1 MKITAIR
8 PQSHA
13 RSLGPLEA
21 ISSQLTAVYGLPD
34 SGKSSLND
42 LLAHVL
48 YGKASSS
55 EVRAWLE
62 GSVEITSRQGNHTLA
77 RQQDGS
83 PFGRLSISAANH
95 GSADVQS
102 AEELLAEISPKL
114 LRRLYAIDFAANPR
128 VEELLGSEL
137 TGRFFESAL
146 GATPSQ
152 RTCRDHASSAT
163 ATTVDRRLIDELV
176 ARRDEL
182 ALQIEQQIGG
192 RRQDS
197 STIERELTELDQA
210 LASKRTHEEELLAEL
225 RRLEGELAA
234 IESRLRYFSMESTL
248 RRGPHVDS
256 AEHQARLAELDA
268 EISRCRTTLS
278 DLRSREATVRRDLA
292 TVHADGTAD
301 NAASLAD
308 QRVTLGVLEQVMN
321 DLDAEVTLLARAHE
335 PGRCIAP
342 EAHTRITP
350 VADLLRQQIYTLCGQ
365 LTEQERAARRR
376 QLTAESRHLA
386 RSQTDLSEQLE
397 HLLERR
403 QELTHEAQLAG
414 QPVMLLPQVPVE
426 KHCQCEH
433 HREFLGENEAML
445 LGSTQRGRFEQDWQA
460 QRHDLGRRRE
470 DVSESLA
477 RVARERAELE
487 RRWEAL
493 QQERA
498 DLVVRTSVDTLRD
511 ELRRTEQQLQQ
522 AISRKET
529 IQVRASGTWRASDVL
544 AQLTDGRLNQVRLPR
559 DGRQATIVSRSGQT
573 RQTSE
578 LTAAETDQVY
588 LAIALAMISDHA
600 ARDIQLP
607 LLLDEPF
614 LRLSDSEAAA
624 MASVLDEF
632 ARQGHQ
638 VILFTADRNAL
649 ERLQSLGVDIR
660 RLGEQTKLKEVATPP
675 KVTTPKTT
683 PPKVTTTEE
692 THRHIVR
699 ETIDLNSTAS
709 QEGPRLRVTGNWAAA
724 EETQDICY
732 LREDDLMTEFPVLGT
747 DTKVKF
753 AALKIVT
760 VADLLNADADWVAEE
775 LSLGHVSGRTVRLW
789 QSHMSLMCFVAG
801 VSLDDAQV
809 LSACGID
816 SPGDF
821 YEADIDR
828 LSAKINEFLETNRG
842 QRYAALRR
850 RYSVK
855 SLSNWRRNA
864 RGNRQRWAGYA
875 SRWAGHRSRSAV
887 QSSSRNSQRR
897 EQVSNQRSG
906 SSAPRKQTRAVKAVK
921 AVKELRFF
929 LERSS
934 NVEDAPSI
942 GPKTAERLAE
952 VGIRTVADLL
962 NADAESTANEIDS
975 SHIKADTIAAWQHQ
989 ARLVCCIP
997 ELRGYGAQ
1005 LLVGCGL
1012 TEPEQIAGASEED
1025 LFRKIRSFSR
1035 SKAGQ
1040 RILRDGKIPNRDK
1053 VAEWIDYATHMRPLE
1068 AA

>member
-8 PQSHA
+8 PQSRA

-21 ISSQLTAVYGLPD
+21 ISTQLTAVYGLPD

-48 YGKASSS
+48 YGKAPS
-55 EVRAWLE
+55 RDGNAWLE
-62 GSVEITSRQGNHTLA
+62 GSVEITSRQGNHTLS
-77 RQQDGS
+77 RQQDGT

-95 GSADVQS
+95 GSADLQS
-102 AEELLAEISPKL
+102 AEELLGEVSPKL
-114 LRRLYAIDFAANPR
+114 LRRLYAIDFSANPR
-128 VEELLGSEL
+128 VEDLLGSEYR
-137 TGRFFESAL
+137 GRFYETAL
-146 GATPSQ
+146 GSISGN
-152 RTCRDHASSAT
+152 RTCQDHTYSARS
-163 ATTVDRRLIDELV
+163 TTVDRRLIDELV

-197 STIERELTELDQA
+197 STIERELAELDQA
-210 LASKRTHEEELLAEL
+210 LANKRAHEEELLAEL
-225 RRLEGELAA
+225 RRVEGELAA

-248 RRGPHVDS
+248 RRGPNVDS

-278 DLRSREATVRRDLA
+278 DLQSREATVRRDLA

-308 QRVTLGVLEQVMN
+308 QRVTLSVLEQLMN

-376 QLTAESRHLA
+376 QLAAESRHLA
-386 RSQTDLSEQLE
+386 RSQTDLSERLE

-414 QPVMLLPQVPVE
+414 QPVMLLPQLPVE

-445 LGSTQRGRFEQDWQA
+445 LGSTQRGRFEQDWQT
-460 QRHDLGRRRE
+460 QRHELGRRRE
-470 DVSESLA
+470 DIAESLA

-498 DLVVRTSVDTLRD
+498 DLVSRTSVDSLRD

-522 AISRKET
+522 ALSHKDSAP
-529 IQVRASGTWRASDVL
+529 VRASGTWRASDVL
-544 AQLTDGRLNQVRLPR
+544 SQLTDGRLNQIRLPR
-559 DGRQATIVSRSGQT
+559 DGHQPTIVSRSGQT
-573 RQTSE
+573 RQVSE
-578 LTAAETDQVY
+578 LSAAETDQVY
-588 LAIALAMISDHA
+588 LAIALAMISDQA

-614 LRLSDSEAAA
+614 LRLGDAEAAA

-649 ERLQSLGVDIR
+649 DRLQSLGVDIR
-660 RLGEQTKLKEVATPP
+660 RLGEKSKRVEVKEV
-675 KVTTPKTT
+675 VTTPKA
-683 PPKVTTTEE
+683 TTTEE

-709 QEGPRLRVTGNWAAA
+709 QAGPKLRVTGNWTAP
-724 EETQDICY
+724 EDTQDIYY
-732 LREDDLMTEFPVLGT
+732 LREEDLMTEFPVLGT
-747 DTKVKF
+747 ETKAKF
-753 AALKIVT
+753 AALKIST
-760 VADLLNADADWVAEE
+760 VADLLNADADWVAGQLG
-775 LSLGHVSGRTVRLW
+775 LSHVSERTVRLW
-789 QSHMSLMCFVAG
+789 QTHMSLMCFVAG

-816 SPGDF
+816 SPADL
-821 YEADIDR
+821 YETDIER
-828 LSAKINEFLETNRG
+828 LSVQINDFLETSRG

-850 RYSVK
+850 RYSAK

-864 RGNRQRWAGYA
+864 RGNRQRWSSYAKRWA
-875 SRWAGHRSRSAV
+875 SRRSRPAAS
-887 QSSSRNSQRR
+887 SSSRSSQSNERSTGRSSSQR
-897 EQVSNQRSG
+897 SSSSRS
-906 SSAPRKQTRAVKAVK
+906 RTTTRPER
-921 AVKELRFF
+921 ELRFF

-962 NADAESTANEIDS
+962 NADAESTASEIDS
-975 SHIKADTIAAWQHQ
+975 SHIKADTVAAWQHQ

-1012 TEPEQIAGASEED
+1012 TKPEQIAGASEED
-1025 LFRKIRSFSR
+1025 LFRKIRGFSR

-1040 RILRDGKIPNRDK
+1040 RILRDGKIPNREK